1 MKKESCLAH
10 IEAYL
15 AENDAA
21 GALRLI
27 ADCRSEQ
34 GESAT
39 LYCLE
44 GKAHMKRSDWRN
56 AQNAFLKANQLE
68 PDGPAQEYLHMLG
81 SIMDFYN
88 KDMYNQ

>member
-1 MKKESCLAH
+1 MKKETSLAR

-15 AENDAA
+15 AENDATE
-21 GALRLI
+21 ALRLI
-27 ADCRSEQ
+27 ADSQKEE
-34 GESAT
+34 GESAA

-56 AQNAFLKANQLE
+56 AQNAFLKADQLE
-68 PDGPAQEYLHMLG
+68 PDGPAREYLHMLG